1 MLLLLWLLSHPR
13 LHHLVDLKSPNDRV
27 LSHAIFIIIP
37 LLCSK
42 TSLHNVRSMGSCAL
56 ESVSVAPLSASCWTA
71 AALRRAIGAVT
82 YRSVAVPRAGCSL
95 PVSWASV
102 EPLRT
107 SSPNEATLAGAL
119 HDEVARMQ
127 YRCTGNEFCVT
138 VRGAACASACV
149 HGSCNSACPG
159 ERSQS
164 HCGGASG
171 DTSMQNCGGARAC
184 TP

>member
-1 MLLLLWLLSHPR
+1 M
-13 LHHLVDLKSPNDRV
+13 DLKSPNDRV
-27 LSHAIFIIIP
+27 LSHAIFILSP
-37 LLCSK
+37 FSVAKQAFTTCAFNGVL
-42 TSLHNVRSMGSCAL
+42 RSRVQ
-56 ESVSVAPLSASCWTA
+56 SVSVVPLSASCWTA

-149 HGSCNSACPG
+149 HGSCNSACPAPG

-164 HCGGASG
+164 HCGGQGLCFNVSALLEHF
-171 DTSMQNCGGARAC
+171 AL
-184 TP
+184 TPDCWRC

>member
-1 MLLLLWLLSHPR
+1 M
-13 LHHLVDLKSPNDRV
+13 DLKSPNDRV
-27 LSHAIFIIIP
+27 LSHAIFILFP

-42 TSLHNVRSMGSCAL
+42 TSLHNVRSMGSCLLRSRVRVGGAVVGFL
-56 ESVSVAPLSASCWTA
+56 LDCGRAAP
-71 AALRRAIGAVT
+71 RDIGAVT